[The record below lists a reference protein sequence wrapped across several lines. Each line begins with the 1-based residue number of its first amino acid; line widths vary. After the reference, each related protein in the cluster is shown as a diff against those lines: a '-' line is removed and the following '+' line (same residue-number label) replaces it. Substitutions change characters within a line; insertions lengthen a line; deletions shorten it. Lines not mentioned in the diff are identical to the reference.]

1 MSSLLLLKSCSDR
14 SMNGLH
20 RKCHQTLPQ
29 AISSENSFID
39 FRMIYDAMILHLAD
53 DVIFAVSFK
62 VEKGYFSEFTQHEK
76 YLNHNP
82 M

>member
-1 MSSLLLLKSCSDR
+1 
-14 SMNGLH
+14 
-20 RKCHQTLPQ
+20 
-29 AISSENSFID
+29 
-39 FRMIYDAMILHLAD
+39 MIYDAMILHLAD